1 MWILFFVFMAML
13 AGLMMIPNAILGG
26 IILFVLCI
34 FGVSSG
40 VWFLVIPSVLLLIG
54 QMALIFGE

>member
-26 IILFVLCI
+26 FILFVLCI
-34 FGVSSG
+34 LGVSSG

>member
-34 FGVSSG
+34 FVVSSG